1 MAVTSIWAVHGDNV
15 ATVMKYIANQDKTDM
30 GQFPAVAS
38 FHAVN
43 RVLQY
48 GADEMK
54 TEQQLLV
61 TGILCDT
68 KPEIAARQF
77 LSTKIH
83 HGGKVGGIVCF
94 HAYQSFKRGEVDGMT
109 AHKIGVE
116 LAKRMWG
123 DRFEVMVSTHMNTG
137 TVHNHFCL
145 NSVSFADGKK
155 YYSGKALNRK
165 LREVSDALC
174 REYGLSVIAH
184 PAGQTN
190 REIGNRHREE
200 NGLFTWRSQIRKDMD
215 EAIARNTVWRYFA
228 DDLQSRGYT
237 LEWRGKYLRIRPDGA
252 GKFFRLD
259 RLGEGYTVEDVR
271 TRLEE
276 NWSKPRPFFQPYHKP
291 THEKPRG
298 LYALYLHFCY
308 LLGELPK
315 TYPKREEDNVE
326 LREAAKRM
334 KQYSAEADLLGR
346 NRIETAGDLH
356 DFTERISTEFETLL
370 MTRGKLRNRLRRMH
384 DTKAMNPI
392 RTEISELSERIRTLR
407 REMVL
412 CRDIAER
419 SDAVEALVD
428 RIEEVDERAR
438 ANSIKQEEQEQEQE
452 EKDEHIR

>member
-15 ATVMKYIANQDKTDM
+15 ATVMKYIANRDKTDT

-77 LSTKIH
+77 LRTKVN

-123 DRFEVMVSTHMNTG
+123 ERLEVMVSTHMNTG

-145 NSVSFADGKK
+145 NSVSFVDGKK

-174 REYGLSVIAH
+174 REYGLSVIEH

-271 TRLEE
+271 ARLEE
-276 NWSKPRPFFQPYHKP
+276 NWSKPRQFFQPYHKP
-291 THEKPRG
+291 THGKPRG

-315 TYPKREEDNVE
+315 TYPKREEDNAE

-346 NRIETAGDLH
+346 NRIETAGDLR
-356 DFTERISTEFETLL
+356 DFTERISAEFETLL
-370 MTRGKLRNRLRRMH
+370 MARGKLRNRLRRMH
-384 DTKAMNPI
+384 DTEAMNPI

-407 REMVL
+407 RKMVL

-419 SDAVEALVD
+419 SNAVEALVD